1 MKRSYFLWIALLGG
15 CMSQPDVGEL
25 VQDMVVQT
33 TYEQGVNFGTYNT
46 YTLPLDTVGLIS
58 NSSNR
63 NIIVDAYSR
72 RITNAIK
79 RNMDATGRTRVDLDE
94 DPDLGVNAYIVNDV
108 SVYQSVSYPGYWGG
122 YYGYGGF
129 YGIPIVNFYT
139 SSTAILV
146 VEIADLRQIDPQ
158 TNRPRIIWIANLGDL
173 ITSVDRDAKVVEAI
187 DQAFIQSEYLKK

>member
-1 MKRSYFLWIALLGG
+1 MKRYSFLWVALLGG
-15 CMSQPDVGEL
+15 CMSQPDIGEL

-33 TYEQGVNFGTYNT
+33 TYQPGVNFGTYNT

-63 NIIVDAYSR
+63 NIIVDAFSR

-129 YGIPIVNFYT
+129 YGIPIVSFYT
-139 SSTAILV
+139 SNTAILV

-187 DQAFIQSEYLKK
+187 DQAFTQSAYLKK